1 MEEKET
7 VTCADFKLVESET
20 PGFQSPK
27 EFVGSISAE
36 PSDYYT
42 AVESVSSD
50 KKVAI
55 SHWDY
60 YVERFARF
68 IKDLSL
74 ACFVGVLLSPFLW
87 GLGERQELVST
98 LGFFLLL
105 VIIKTVRSLNI
116 CDKRTNGFYVLK
128 RDGKSLSAL
137 AAIWRALILV
147 LTLPIFPIHLITVA
161 AGSRR
166 FLHDVSSGTYVRSP
180 GENPEITFYPPP
192 PVWWMPLFL
201 SISLVAV
208 SISFSSVRILEQI
221 EIDHV
226 PKILGQNSNIFYQYL
241 LIREAFRVIPVSP
254 EDAKLRLTFAE
265 DFCRLQS
272 RIKSIKDTESMIY
285 AAHIAARA
293 GNVERCKYW
302 LIALR
307 GLPQMQVEVAIYE
320 SPFLTVKSGPED
332 DYISLIDEVCGLKP
346 GDLVLWRHGTPQLL
360 NKAERVA
367 ALRREIFGL
376 NSTVTAVGYLNAA
389 VVASGVGNKAAAQL
403 WIDKLEALDQDILGK
418 AAKDTMYNDIDYD
431 MPGTAVLC
439 QVLSIA
445 GATEMSVEIADAEMR
460 KALRERSTDGYW
472 IFCRTLS
479 LVLRECGDEVK
490 ANLVLREGS
499 EVLQKEAKEALKA
512 RQAQKA
518 KDLQWKANYLKAVI
532 DSNGQFRW

>member
-7 VTCADFKLVESET
+7 ATRAEFKLVEGEA
-20 PGFQSPK
+20 PGVQSPNQY
-27 EFVGSISAE
+27 VGSVSTE
-36 PSDYYT
+36 PSDRFT
-42 AVESVSSD
+42 MAEPGPCEQ
-50 KKVAI
+50 KVAM
-55 SHWDY
+55 SHWAY

-68 IKDLSL
+68 FKDLSL
-74 ACFVGVLLSPFLW
+74 ACFFGVLMSPFLW
-87 GLGERQELVST
+87 GLYRRQELVST

-105 VIIKTVRSLNI
+105 FIIKTVRSLNI
-116 CDKRTNGFYVLK
+116 MDIKTGGLYVLK
-128 RDGKSLSAL
+128 RDGKSLSPLEAM
-137 AAIWRALILV
+137 WRALVLV
-147 LTLPIFPIHLITVA
+147 LTLPIFPIHLVTAA

-166 FLHDVSSGTYVRSP
+166 FLHDICSDTYVRP
-180 GENPEITFYPPP
+180 LGEDPETTFYPPP

-208 SISFSSVRILEQI
+208 SISFSSVRILQQI

-226 PKILGQNSNIFYQYL
+226 PKILGQNSNVYYQYL
-241 LIREAFRVIPVSP
+241 RIREALREIPLNP
-254 EDAKLRLTFAE
+254 EDAKLRLMFAE

-272 RIKSIKDTESMIY
+272 SLKGISDIESMIY
-285 AAHIAARA
+285 AAHLAARA

-320 SPFLTVKSGPED
+320 SPFLNVKSQPED
-332 DYISLIDEVCGLKP
+332 DYLSQIDEVCGLKP
-346 GDLVLWRHGTPQLL
+346 GDLVSWEQSTPVLL
-360 NKAERVA
+360 SKAERVA

-376 NSTVTAVGYLNAA
+376 KSTVTAVGYLNAA
-389 VVASGVGNKAAAQL
+389 VVASGVGNKAATQL

-418 AAKDTMYNDIDYD
+418 AAKDTMFNDIDYD

-439 QVLSIA
+439 QVLAIA
-445 GATEMSVEIADAEMR
+445 GATELSVEIADAEMR

-472 IFCRTLS
+472 IYCRTLS
-479 LVLRECGDEVK
+479 RVLRESGDEVK

-499 EVLQKEAKEALKA
+499 EVLQKEAQKALKA
-512 RQAQKA
+512 GQAQKA
-518 KDLQWKANYLKAVI
+518 KDLQWKANYLKAVM